1 VVVDLWWELPR
12 RTPAEYALELAGYE
26 PFERDARMFIA
37 TIPDIEEGAEFLDV
51 GPEVAHALV
60 LALSS
65 LPDELRPGLAERFYE
80 GAPAAARGA
89 RPALAAAATAALAV
103 AELTGRADLQSERV
117 VDLLTAAAQGDD
129 LSVTSEPAQVEVAK
143 AVARARLD
151 LSLENEL
158 SAQSAATTAVIE
170 VLDPSGGVVS
180 LQEVLLRATW
190 AALRS
195 WAPGRVVDLLLAV
208 AAA

>member
-37 TIPDIEEGAEFLDV
+37 TIPDIEEGAEFLDL

-80 GAPAAARGA
+80 ERRPPREA